1 MFENLFDKSNI
12 TVMLGGLPGSGKTFI
27 AKQFESHGFL
37 IICKDTIRYEMAR
50 RIFGDKPES
59 LFDDELMRM
68 GRFVHPILKDMIESF
83 IEKTP
88 VFIHIDEKIKNEKHN
103 EFAKSY
109 IKSIDYNKYK
119 SIVLD
124 ATHFNKSQR
133 KPMIENIDGRM
144 DIYCIYIN
152 KNVEDSYKGVQKRV
166 ASVVETY
173 NGKEIHG
180 RDVPRNVLEDMHK
193 YESLPYKSE
202 GFKEVYIIE
211 NVF

>member
-1 MFENLFDKSNI
+1 MFEDLFKKSNI
-12 TVMLGGLPGSGKTFI
+12 VVMLGGLPGSGKSFI
-27 AKQFESHGFL
+27 AKQFENHGFL

-50 RIFGDKPES
+50 RIFEDKPEP
-59 LFDDELMRM
+59 LLEDEMMKM
-68 GRFVHPILKDMIESF
+68 GRFVHPVLKDIIESF
-83 IEKTP
+83 IAKTP
-88 VFIHIDEKIKNEKHN
+88 VFMHVDEKIKNPKHN
-103 EFAKSY
+103 EFAKEY

-133 KPMIENIDGRM
+133 KPMIDNINGRM

-152 KNVEDSYKGVQKRV
+152 KNIEESYAGVQKRV
-166 ASVVETY
+166 ASIVDTY
-173 NGKEIHG
+173 NGKEVHG
-180 RDVPRNVLEDMHK
+180 RDVPKNILEDMHK

-211 NVF
+211 NKF